1 MAKRETRTEYGKA
14 QKGAKVSYVPGTKG
28 VTVKKP
34 SGKAKKSGRGK
45 GKPK

>member
-1 MAKRETRTEYGKA
+1 MAKRETRTEYGKG
-14 QKGAKVSYVPGTKG
+14 QRGAKVSYGPGTKG

-34 SGKAKKSGRGK
+34 SGKAKKAGRGK